1 MARPIWSGSV
11 SFGLVTVPVKV
22 YAAVRHHD
30 LRFHQLEEGTGARI
44 RNRRVSERTGK
55 EVRPERI
62 VRGYEVSRGT
72 YVTISDEELS
82 SFRPEATRT
91 IELEDFVD
99 LEAIDPIYFNH
110 SYYLAP
116 DGELRGAKRAYDLL
130 VHAME
135 DRGKV
140 GIGRVVMRA
149 KQYLAALRAAEGALV
164 MSTMLFEEEVV
175 PRKEIEDLPSKAGE
189 VPRREAQMAAQL
201 VDALA
206 TAWDPSKYE
215 DTYRDAVLE
224 LIDRKAKGEKLEPAE
239 VSEAPSG
246 KVLDLMAALEASM
259 AEAGEKG
266 PRRRGAKKEPDEE
279 AGTDEGLEAWSRD
292 ELYEEAQR
300 RGVAGRSKMSRGQLI
315 KALQGA
321 RSRKSA

>member
-22 YAAVRHHD
+22 YAAVRHHE
-30 LRFHQLEEGTGARI
+30 LRFHQLEERTGARI
-44 RNRRVSERTGK
+44 RNRRVSERTGN
-55 EVRPERI
+55 EVTPEHI

-72 YVTISDEELS
+72 YVTITDEELS

-99 LEAIDPIYFNH
+99 LEAIDPIYFDH

-116 DGELRGAKRAYDLL
+116 DGESRGAKRAYDLL

-149 KQYLAALRAAEGALV
+149 KQYLAALRATEGALV
-164 MSTMLFEEEVV
+164 MSTMLFAEEVV
-175 PRKEIEDLPSKAGE
+175 PREEIEDLPAKAGE
-189 VPRREAQMAAQL
+189 VPGREAQMAAQL

-206 TAWDPSKYE
+206 TAWDPSRYE

-239 VSEAPSG
+239 AAEAPSG

-259 AEAGEKG
+259 AQAGEKG
-266 PRRRGAKKEPDEE
+266 PPRRGAAKQSAEE
-279 AGTDEGLEAWSRD
+279 AESGEGLEEWSRD
-292 ELYEEAQR
+292 DLYQEAQR
-300 RGVAGRSKMSRGQLI
+300 RGLPGRSRMSREQLI
-315 KALQGA
+315 KALR
-321 RSRKSA
+321 RSGRRKSA